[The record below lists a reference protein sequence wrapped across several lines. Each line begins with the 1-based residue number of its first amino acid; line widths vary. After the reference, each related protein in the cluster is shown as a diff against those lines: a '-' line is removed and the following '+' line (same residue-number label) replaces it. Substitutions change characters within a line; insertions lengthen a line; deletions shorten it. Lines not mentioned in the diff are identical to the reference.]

1 MKDNDNKRQI
11 RYTTGNIHEVYELYN
26 SNLKYIQ
33 PENEKF
39 ICRYC
44 GETEKKNFK
53 SKAHLIPEFTGSKD
67 LFSFNEC
74 KNCNHKFGVN
84 YENSLRNFAV
94 KNLYVPIK
102 GKGGFKKHI
111 DFEND
116 SVTQFEDEKTLV
128 TTLNSKEFKNE
139 IVNGKMK
146 FETTSYPFVPLYV
159 YKSLMKIA
167 LSLLKTED
175 LKFLKHGFDWINNVE
190 MQTKTK
196 IPLTLI
202 VNDEAKP
209 ALLKPIALLLR
220 KKIEYNSPEFTFIFS
235 WGFYNLQIFLPFNSN
250 DLNLDYSIFNLPIR
264 PDFIRQSKDG
274 KIRFQHFNMVSIDK
288 FKVKQDLLVPFEP
301 SKEYIERKGK
311 L

>member
-1 MKDNDNKRQI
+1 MKDNDNNRQI
-11 RYTTGNIHEVYELYN
+11 HYDIGNIQEVYELYN
-26 SNLKYIQ
+26 SNLRYIQ
-33 PENEKF
+33 PENEKY

-94 KNLYVPIK
+94 KNLFIPIK
-102 GKGGFKKHI
+102 GKGGFKKHN
-111 DFEND
+111 DYLND
-116 SVTQFEDEKTLV
+116 SVTQFRNEKTLV

-146 FETTSYPFVPLYV
+146 FETISYPFVPLYV

-175 LKFLKHGFDWINNVE
+175 LKYFTTGLNWINNVE
-190 MQTKTK
+190 MQTKTE
-196 IPLTLI
+196 IPLTVI
-202 VNDEAKP
+202 INDEAKP
-209 ALLKPIALLLR
+209 ILLKPIALLLR

-235 WGFYNLQIFLPFNSN
+235 WGYYNFQIFLPFNSN
-250 DLNLDYSIFNLPIR
+250 DLNLDYSVFNLPVR
-264 PDFIRQSKDG
+264 PDFVRQSKDG
-274 KIRFQHFNMVSIDK
+274 KIKFQHFEMNSINS
-288 FKVKQDLLVPFEP
+288 FKVKHDLLVPFKP
-301 SKEYIERKGK
+301 SKEYIDKYGE